1 MGRFGCAL
9 VSLALLSSAPLSFG
23 RVLLGSDVSVLPR
36 SKEQEPCALVAAAQQ
51 KQLSGNKKE
60 KTFRISAELAHACLQ
75 SVPFKKRDALRLI
88 DGLDSF
94 WHWQSTI
101 DYLKDPPEG
110 YLMPATDLDKG
121 ILRIRNKAAANKYE
135 NEIEFQQDM
144 LALVNSVHDGHFNLY
159 LDAINIFSFRRVEFG
174 PIVSL
179 SSDGKSLPKV
189 YSYNDL
195 NGKSNG
201 KWRPSAIKSIDGED
215 AQQWLRRLSYRGS
228 AQDPDALYNALFY
241 NPPGHIQDAVGA
253 FFTAPGVYTEPQ
265 IHVEFENGTKKEY
278 QNDAIFHVDFDGVRD
293 GETFYKKFCSG
304 NIDQAPMLKKR
315 EVELQKRSS
324 ASPRRHFP
332 EPVVEFSDGSI
343 AGYFLEGDH
352 SDIAVLSVST
362 FAPTKNDDNVNA
374 EFSNLTSTFLAASK
388 KAGKKKLIVDVT
400 SNGGG
405 SLFLGFDLFMQL
417 FPEAKVTSAFNLRAT
432 KELDIIGRKINQLL
446 KDPKTMGGRGAAY
459 ERNGIFDLNSYVD
472 VDEGKFRSW
481 DDYFGPVTNDDF
493 DFTNLALWDLDNEI
507 MSLKTS
513 RFVVAGY
520 GSRSDLPSQAF
531 EAEDII
537 LLTDATCASTCAVLA
552 DLMKAKGV
560 KSIVAGGRPRQG
572 PVQAVGG
579 VKGSQVLT
587 FEQLFKAAAHVFELY
602 STPQE
607 RRQWEDTHIGEIYRT
622 GTYVLARTVG
632 DGAGGRIN
640 YRNAIHPDDKERI
653 PRQFVNEPADCR
665 IWHTPKTILDM
676 ANLWS
681 VAANTAWGDDG
692 CTPGS
697 SPSD

>member
-189 YSYNDL
+189 YSY
-195 NGKSNG
+195 S
-201 KWRPSAIKSIDGED
+201 
-215 AQQWLRRLSYRGS
+215 
-228 AQDPDALYNALFY
+228 
-241 NPPGHIQDAVGA
+241 HIQDAVGA

-278 QNDAIFHVDFDGVRD
+278 QNDAIFHVDFDG
-293 GETFYKKFCSG
+293 
-304 NIDQAPMLKKR
+304 KR

-459 ERNGIFDLNSYVD
+459 ERMYFRSHSYVD
-472 VDEGKFRSW
+472 VDEGKFRVVGMT
-481 DDYFGPVTNDDF
+481 YFGTN
-493 DFTNLALWDLDNEI
+493 
-507 MSLKTS
+507 
-513 RFVVAGY
+513 
-520 GSRSDLPSQAF
+520 
-531 EAEDII
+531 
-537 LLTDATCASTCAVLA
+537 
-552 DLMKAKGV
+552 LMKAKGV